1 MAHLWCIRPAAVVAP
16 RDGSVRIK
24 LRTSGEAMKVRQ
36 IRLNNFKRFT
46 DTTIGEI
53 AREVR
58 LVIIVGPNGCGKSSV
73 IDAVLTWHR
82 HRWAHRAGW
91 DDTYHLK
98 QAPGATGQWNHT
110 VDVSFHDPQP
120 ADEHQ
125 GRKAVY
131 VRTAYRN
138 DPEFRLD
145 QLSRV
150 PPAVQE
156 NRFHRLIDND
166 QAVSQNYQRLVSEG
180 FEYAYERGDP
190 TETLANF
197 RERSIGAIRD
207 SMQRLFPGLTLNGL
221 GNPLTEGTFRFDKGE
236 SKGFLYKN
244 LSGGEK
250 AAFDL
255 LLDVLVKRR
264 EFDDT
269 AFFIDEPE
277 THMSTALQ
285 AALLE
290 ELLNLAPQQSQ
301 LWIATHSLGMM
312 RKARE
317 LARRF
322 PGEVAFLD
330 LDGINFDVQ
339 ATVAPTSPD
348 RPFWKR
354 AMQVALDDLAGYV
367 APDRVVLC
375 EGGTVAGGSDFDAT
389 CYNTIFAAD
398 YPEVVFVGAGSAD
411 DVQNDPRRA
420 EGTMK
425 GIAPSV
431 QVIRL
436 IDRDDRTD
444 DETLALQARGIR
456 VWSLRNIESYLL
468 DDSVLVAVCHHLGDG
483 ACAREM
489 LDAKQRALAGSVA
502 AGGPPDDLKRAAG
515 DIYNAAKRLFPN
527 IRLGSNNRS
536 FMAGVCAP
544 LVRAQAALYAQM
556 RNDVFG
562 T

>member
-1 MAHLWCIRPAAVVAP
+1 
-16 RDGSVRIK
+16 
-24 LRTSGEAMKVRQ
+24 MKVRE

-53 AREVR
+53 PREVR
-58 LVIIVGPNGCGKSSV
+58 LVVVVGPNGCGKSSV
-73 IDAVLTWHR
+73 IDAALTWHG
-82 HRWAHRAGW
+82 HRWARRGGW
-91 DDTYHLK
+91 DATYHLK
-98 QAPGATGQWNHT
+98 QAPGAAGQWNQN

-120 ADEHQ
+120 IDEHQ
-125 GRKAVY
+125 GRKAIY

-138 DPEFRLD
+138 DPEFQLG

-156 NRFHRLIDND
+156 SRFNRLIDND
-166 QAVSQNYQRLVSEG
+166 QAVSQNYQRLVAEG
-180 FEYAYERGDP
+180 FEYAYESGDP
-190 TETLANF
+190 TETLAFF

-207 SMQRLFPGLTLNGL
+207 SMQRLFPGLVLNGL

-236 SKGFLYKN
+236 SKAFLYKN

-255 LLDVLVKRR
+255 LLDILVKRR

-269 AFFIDEPE
+269 VFFIDEPE

-285 AALLE
+285 AALLDE
-290 ELLNLAPQQSQ
+290 IFNLVPQQSQ
-301 LWIATHSLGMM
+301 LWIATHSIGMM

-317 LARRF
+317 LSRRF
-322 PGEVAFLD
+322 AGEVAFLD
-330 LDGINFDVQ
+330 FDGINFDVR
-339 ATVAPTSPD
+339 ASVTPTGPD

-354 AMQVALDDLAGYV
+354 AMQIALDDMAGYI
-367 APDRVVLC
+367 APEYVVLC
-375 EGGTVAGGSDFDAT
+375 EGGTVAGGSDFDAS
-389 CYNTIFAAD
+389 CYNTIFASD
-398 YPEVVFVGAGSAD
+398 YPEVVFLGAGSAD
-411 DVQNDPRRA
+411 DVQNDPRRV

-444 DETLALQARGIR
+444 NEMLALRARGIR
-456 VWSLRNIESYLL
+456 VLTLRTIESYLL
-468 DDSVLVAVCHHLGDG
+468 DDSVLTAVCHQLGDG
-483 ACAREM
+483 GRAQEL
-489 LDAKQRALAGSVA
+489 LDAKQRAMTDSVA
-502 AGGPPDDLKRAAG
+502 AGGPPDDLKRTAG
-515 DIYNAAKRLFPN
+515 DIYNAAKQLFPN
-527 IRLGSNNRS
+527 IRLGSNNRA

-544 LVRAQAALYAQM
+544 LVRAQSVLYGQM
-556 RNDVFG
+556 RSDVFG

>member
-1 MAHLWCIRPAAVVAP
+1 
-16 RDGSVRIK
+16 
-24 LRTSGEAMKVRQ
+24 MKIRQ

-53 AREVR
+53 PREVR
-58 LVIIVGPNGCGKSSV
+58 LVVIVGPNGCGKSSV
-73 IDAVLTWHR
+73 IDAALTWHS
-82 HRWAHRAGW
+82 HRWAQRGGW
-91 DDTYHLK
+91 DATYHLK
-98 QAPGATGQWNHT
+98 QAPGAAGKWNQT
-110 VDVSFHDPQP
+110 VDVTFHDPQP
-120 ADEHQ
+120 ADELQ
-125 GRKAVY
+125 GKKAIY

-138 DPEFRLD
+138 DPEFQLG

-156 NRFHRLIDND
+156 HRFYRLIDND

-190 TETLANF
+190 AETLARF

-207 SMQRLFPGLTLNGL
+207 SMQRLFPGLTLNSL

-236 SKGFLYKN
+236 SRGFLYKN

-264 EFDDT
+264 EYDDT

-285 AALLE
+285 ASLLE
-290 ELLNLAPQQSQ
+290 ELFGLVPQQSQ
-301 LWIATHSLGMM
+301 LWIATHSIGMM

-317 LARRF
+317 LGRRF
-322 PGEVAFLD
+322 PGEVVFLD
-330 LDGINFDVQ
+330 FDGINFDVP

-354 AMQVALDDLAGYV
+354 AMQIALDDMAGYV
-367 APDRVVLC
+367 APEYVVLC

-389 CYNTIFAAD
+389 CYNTIFAPD
-398 YPEVVFVGAGSAD
+398 YPDVVFLGAGSAD
-411 DVQNDPRRA
+411 DVQNDPRQVEA
-420 EGTMK
+420 TMK

-431 QVIRL
+431 EVIRL

-444 DETLALQARGIR
+444 DELVTLQARGLR
-456 VWSLRNIESYLL
+456 VLSLRNIESYLL
-468 DDSVLVAVCHHLGDG
+468 DDAVLVAVCNHLGDG
-483 ACAREM
+483 GRAQE
-489 LDAKQRALAGSVA
+489 LLEAKEIALAGSVA

-527 IRLGSNNRS
+527 VRLGSNNRA
-536 FMAGVCAP
+536 FMAGICAP
-544 LVRAQAALYAQM
+544 LVRSQAVLYTRM

-562 T
+562 P

>member
-1 MAHLWCIRPAAVVAP
+1 
-16 RDGSVRIK
+16 
-24 LRTSGEAMKVRQ
+24 MKVRQ

-53 AREVR
+53 PREAR
-58 LVIIVGPNGCGKSSV
+58 LVVIVGPNGCGKSSV
-73 IDAVLTWHR
+73 IDAALTWHG
-82 HRWAHRAGW
+82 HRWAQRGGW
-91 DDTYHLK
+91 DATYHLK
-98 QAPGATGQWNHT
+98 QAPGATGNWNQT

-120 ADEHQ
+120 ADDPQ
-125 GRKAVY
+125 KRKAIY

-138 DPEFRLD
+138 DPEFQLG

-156 NRFHRLIDND
+156 HRFNRLIDND
-166 QAVSQNYQRLVSEG
+166 QAVSQNYQRLVSDG

-190 TETLANF
+190 AETLANF

-207 SMQRLFPGLTLNGL
+207 SMQRLFPGLALNSL

-285 AALLE
+285 SALLE
-290 ELLNLAPQQSQ
+290 ELFNLVPQQSQ
-301 LWIATHSLGMM
+301 LWIATHSIGMM

-317 LARRF
+317 LGRRY

-330 LDGINFDVQ
+330 FDGVNFDVA
-339 ATVAPTSPD
+339 ATVVPTNPD

-354 AMQVALDDLAGYV
+354 AMQIALDDMAGYV
-367 APDRVVLC
+367 APECVVLC
-375 EGGTVAGGSDFDAT
+375 EGGTVSGGQDFDAT
-389 CYNTIFAAD
+389 CYNAIFATD
-398 YPEVVFVGAGSAD
+398 YPEVIFLGAGSAD
-411 DVQNDPRRA
+411 DVQNDPRRV

-431 QVIRL
+431 EVIRL

-444 DETLALQARGIR
+444 NEILALQARGVR
-456 VWSLRNIESYLL
+456 VLSLRNIESYLL
-468 DDSVLVAVCHHLGDG
+468 DDSVLEAVCHHLGDVRR
-483 ACAREM
+483 AQEL
-489 LDAKQRALAGSVA
+489 LDAKQRALNNSVA
-502 AGGPPDDLKRAAG
+502 AGGPPDDFKRAAG
-515 DIYNAAKRLFPN
+515 DIYNAARRLFPN

-536 FMAGVCAP
+536 FMVGVCAP
-544 LVRAQAALYAQM
+544 LVRGRSALYAQL
-556 RNDVFG
+556 RNDVFRR
-562 T
+562 

>member
-1 MAHLWCIRPAAVVAP
+1 
-16 RDGSVRIK
+16 
-24 LRTSGEAMKVRQ
+24 MKIRQ

-53 AREVR
+53 PREVR
-58 LVIIVGPNGCGKSSV
+58 LVVIVGPNGCGKSSV
-73 IDAVLTWHR
+73 IDAALTWHS
-82 HRWAHRAGW
+82 HRWAQRGGW
-91 DDTYHLK
+91 DTTYHLK
-98 QAPGATGQWNHT
+98 QALGTAGGWSESVN
-110 VDVSFHDPQP
+110 VSFHDPQP
-120 ADEHQ
+120 ADLPQ
-125 GRKAVY
+125 GRKAIY

-138 DPEFRLD
+138 DPEFQLV

-166 QAVSQNYQRLVSEG
+166 QTVSQNYQRLVSEG

-190 TETLANF
+190 TETLADF
-197 RERSIGAIRD
+197 REHSIGAIRD

-236 SKGFLYKN
+236 SKGFQYKN

-255 LLDVLVKRR
+255 LLDILVKRR

-290 ELLNLAPQQSQ
+290 ELFNLVPQQSQ
-301 LWIATHSLGMM
+301 LWIATHSMGMM

-317 LARRF
+317 LSRMF

-330 LDGINFDVQ
+330 FDGINFDVRSN
-339 ATVAPTSPD
+339 VAPTNPD

-354 AMQVALDDLAGYV
+354 AMQIALDDMAGYV
-367 APDRVVLC
+367 APEYVVLC
-375 EGGTVAGGSDFDAT
+375 EGTTVAGGSDFDAT

-398 YPEVVFVGAGSAD
+398 YPEVVFLGAGSAD
-411 DVQNDPRRA
+411 DVQHDPRRV

-431 QVIRL
+431 EVIRL

-444 DETLALQARGIR
+444 AEIQALQSRGLR
-456 VWSLRNIESYLL
+456 VLSLRNIESYLL
-468 DDSVLVAVCHHLGDG
+468 DDTVLVAVCHYLGDG
-483 ACAREM
+483 GRSQEM
-489 LDAKQRALAGSVA
+489 LEAKQRALAGSVA

-515 DIYNAAKRLFPN
+515 DIYNAAKRLFPTT
-527 IRLGSNNRS
+527 RLGSNNRA
-536 FMAGVCAP
+536 FMAGICAP
-544 LVRAQAALYAQM
+544 LVRDQATLYARL
-556 RNDVFG
+556 RNDVFS